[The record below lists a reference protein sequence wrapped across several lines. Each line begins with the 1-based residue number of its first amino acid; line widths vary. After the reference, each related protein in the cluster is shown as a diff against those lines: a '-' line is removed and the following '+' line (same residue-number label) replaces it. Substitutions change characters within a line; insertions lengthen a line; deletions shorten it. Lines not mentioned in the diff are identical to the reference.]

1 MARLQCS
8 NCLRVSNA
16 ELGHLCPD
24 CGIVM
29 RPTAI
34 RKPPGGKPSIPHKRY
49 RKGSGKRMPK

>member
-1 MARLQCS
+1 MARLRCS

-29 RPTAI
+29 RPTAS
-34 RKPPGGKPSIPHKRY
+34 KPSIPHKRY
-49 RKGSGKRMPK
+49 RKGGGKRMPK